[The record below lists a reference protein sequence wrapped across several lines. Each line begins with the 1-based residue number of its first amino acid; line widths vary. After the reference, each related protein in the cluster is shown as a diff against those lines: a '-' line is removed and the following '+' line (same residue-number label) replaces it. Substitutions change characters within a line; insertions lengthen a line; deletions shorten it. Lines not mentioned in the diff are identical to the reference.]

1 MGSSREEES
10 IERAYDGAP
19 LDIYLFSH
27 HTPSGYGGI
36 ANGSTAPRGRALETK
51 LDPHCLTTASQART
65 NSRRAP
71 GRSCSGWG
79 RPLGPPYSSQRPRS
93 LIAPFWVLARENRK
107 QNRWPMLAWA
117 TLGGSPSRVYIEKVY
132 RRPLSTFRSGGEQTF
147 ARAPA
152 VSLKGCLIAP
162 LIPTNRS
169 VITIAEL

>member
-1 MGSSREEES
+1 MTELPR
-10 IERAYDGAP
+10 IFTIFHTTPRAA
-19 LDIYLFSH
+19 
-27 HTPSGYGGI
+27 TGGI
-36 ANGSTAPRGRALETK
+36 ANGSTAPRGRALEAK
-51 LDPHCLTTASQART
+51 LDPHCLTTAFQART

-152 VSLKGCLIAP
+152 VSLTGCLIAP
-162 LIPTNRS
+162 LIPMGRLEGKNTLLLNELAENR
-169 VITIAEL
+169 